1 MTDPN
6 DDCRLC
12 SGSGEVLV
20 ELPRTQQSDYVPC
33 PECASRD
40 AQARISHLEDQL
52 QVRQQQISDLQREL
66 HGTASQEPDDLAV
79 DRFAAA
85 MKLKL
90 AKKREDGRGG
100 WEDPGAC
107 PPGMLQQMLAEH
119 LAKGDPID
127 IGNFAMMIWN
137 RGEAV
142 AGEQY
147 TPIGLA
153 PCSSQRWPAPMRPG
167 TLRWYANRRP
177 PHTRQ
182 QGVVMSLWEIINP
195 SDPVTIRAES
205 LETVAVAA
213 MALGHGMYAVEEID
227 GEGRKV
233 PFFMMGGH
241 EEWCQEQFGK
251 STEQVVA
258 DVDRQALADV
268 LDSAVCGSV
277 SNRLG
282 YDKVA
287 SKLSGQELLDW
298 REEYHDREVSS
309 LNNICKAA
317 WALADHLRAELAAAD
332 SQPVPDN

>member
-1 MTDPN
+1 
-6 DDCRLC
+6 
-12 SGSGEVLV
+12 
-20 ELPRTQQSDYVPC
+20 
-33 PECASRD
+33 
-40 AQARISHLEDQL
+40 
-52 QVRQQQISDLQREL
+52 
-66 HGTASQEPDDLAV
+66 
-79 DRFAAA
+79 
-85 MKLKL
+85 
-90 AKKREDGRGG
+90 
-100 WEDPGAC
+100 
-107 PPGMLQQMLAEH
+107 
-119 LAKGDPID
+119 
-127 IGNFAMMIWN
+127 
-137 RGEAV
+137 
-142 AGEQY
+142 
-147 TPIGLA
+147 
-153 PCSSQRWPAPMRPG
+153 
-167 TLRWYANRRP
+167 
-177 PHTRQ
+177 
-182 QGVVMSLWEIINP
+182 MSLWEIINP

>member
-127 IGNFAMMIWN
+127 IGNFAMLTAL
-137 RGEAV
+137 RPEAT

-147 TPIGLA
+147 TPIG
-153 PCSSQRWPAPMRPG
+153 
-167 TLRWYANRRP
+167 T
-177 PHTRQ
+177 
-182 QGVVMSLWEIINP
+182 IN
-195 SDPVTIRAES
+195 
-205 LETVAVAA
+205 
-213 MALGHGMYAVEEID
+213 M
-227 GEGRKV
+227 
-233 PFFMMGGH
+233 
-241 EEWCQEQFGK
+241 
-251 STEQVVA
+251 
-258 DVDRQALADV
+258 
-268 LDSAVCGSV
+268 
-277 SNRLG
+277 
-282 YDKVA
+282 
-287 SKLSGQELLDW
+287 
-298 REEYHDREVSS
+298 
-309 LNNICKAA
+309 AA
-317 WALADHLRAELAAAD
+317 WPPARLNDGLLRCDLEPFDGMPIVVLHTH
-332 SQPVPDN
+332 DNKESS